1 MVTGPQYLVYCGV
14 APGVADRE
22 VAAIRRRRRDLR
34 CSDGVR
40 SSSGSASTYD
50 ARMHAITPQ
59 SRTERQ
65 RRDGERQ
72 RETERE
78 KKRKKKER
86 NRRKWAQSEIEHARA
101 ARG

>member
-1 MVTGPQYLVYCGV
+1 MVTGPQHLVCCGV

-22 VAAIRRRRRDLR
+22 VAAIRRRRRDLP

-72 RETERE
+72 TERE
-78 KKRKKKER
+78 RERERKKKEE
-86 NRRKWAQSEIEHARA
+86 RKKQKRVGAE
-101 ARG
+101 